1 MNKENLV
8 KLTQQVLTEIDEE
21 MFIEVNNCLR
31 RELCKR
37 LANLFNEAEKEMGIM
52 ACSTEESEQSYKSV
66 KPILDDAISSY
77 YKKLK
82 DEQ

>member
-21 MFIEVNNCLR
+21 MFIEVNDCLR
-31 RELCKR
+31 GELCKR
-37 LANLFNEAEKEMGIM
+37 LANLFNEAEKELSFMYRR
-52 ACSTEESEQSYKSV
+52 TEESEQSYKSV

-82 DEQ
+82 DN